1 MEKKKTKLWKKI
13 LIVLLIIL
21 LVYFISVFIKYYIL
35 TKISINYEITRESD
49 SFYYYS
55 ESETTIFNYWQKDHI
70 RKLNVKQVNGE
81 GNLTFWKDEKT
92 GEELVFVE
100 ANKTYSKTESAM
112 FVSLASSTIVP
123 LREERLI
130 RLVIALNPTVFIFND
145 KYNDVK
151 CYTIKYLGDRIFTEK
166 VDKETGLILYSED
179 SSLGPTSRK
188 YKFNSVTDDD
198 VKKPDI
204 SKYKFIEN
212 N

>member
-1 MEKKKTKLWKKI
+1 MEKKKMKLWEKI
-13 LIVLLIIL
+13 LIIL
-21 LVYFISVFIKYYIL
+21 LTILVVYFITVFIKYIIF
-35 TKISINYEITRESD
+35 TKISIRYEVSRES
-49 SFYYYS
+49 SNFYYYS
-55 ESETTIFNYWQKDHI
+55 ESEETIFNYWQKDNI
-70 RKLNVKQVNGE
+70 KKLNVKQVNGE

-100 ANKTYSKTESAM
+100 ANKTYSETESAM
-112 FVSLASSTIVP
+112 FVSLAGSTIVP

-130 RLVIALNPTVFIFND
+130 RLVISLNPTVFIYGD

-179 SSLGPTSRK
+179 SSMGPTLRK
-188 YKFNSVTDDD
+188 YTFNLVTDED
-198 VKKPDI
+198 VKKPDV
-204 SKYKFIEN
+204 SKYKLEN